1 MSACVPTRHNRTSRS
16 SRPPRAS
23 GVKRPHS
30 PPQPPA
36 KRRFHIA
43 GADLSASI
51 TVFLLAVPM
60 SLGLAVAMDAPLQAG
75 LISAAIG
82 GIVAGLL
89 GGTPL
94 QVSGPSAG
102 LTVVTA
108 ELIHLY
114 GWRTTCAITIGAGLL
129 QILLGSIRAARSA
142 LAVSPAIVH
151 GTLAGIGVAI
161 ALAQLH
167 IVLGGS
173 PQSSAV
179 ANVLSLPDQLS
190 QVAPAAPLIGALTIA
205 VLVLWPRLPG
215 RSGRAVRRIPA
226 ALAAVVTATAVAAVA
241 APGIARVDL
250 PSWRSHVFPEMPHGP
265 VMALATAVFTVMLVA
280 SLESLLAAVAVDK
293 LSAGRAAGRTASRP
307 GAGSPTAP
315 TPAEAVAPA
324 SDRGASPDSTGLPVP
339 PLKRSDLD
347 RELRAQGIAN
357 MLSGLV
363 GGLAVSGGAV
373 RSSANVRAGA
383 TGRASTV
390 LHGVWMLLATVL
402 LVTVLEW
409 IPLAALAALVM
420 MVGIQM
426 VNIAHIRN
434 VHKHREFLVY
444 GATITGVLLFGVLKG
459 VAIGIAVAVAVALH
473 RLGRTRITVTDQG
486 GQHLIV
492 VRGQLTFLAVPRLSR
507 TLGQLP
513 QGGDAV
519 VELDGFFMD
528 HAAYETIQDWSNAQT
543 AHGGRVV
550 FTGRSGGRIAEP
562 ASAAHSCC
570 RPWTPWRNHHCHDEP
585 DRVPALR
592 HGIGGPFTETPFAGV
607 PFAGAFSGSG
617 PGPTLG
623 TGTAPVHDAGTGWDA
638 SSGNAL
644 DSAPVPVEPAG
655 HVTAD
660 APAGHAPYGLR
671 SRTAGSSL
679 DSSTGSPTA
688 PSAAPAFAPDTPHT
702 TAPSTP
708 TDGASPRAV
717 LTDDVRADGTPS
729 DGAPTGEGQDDGA
742 SADGTPVGG
751 TSRRTGGDRLVS
763 GLSSFQRNTAPLVR
777 GELAR
782 LALEGQR
789 PSQLFITC
797 ADSRLVTSMI
807 TASGPGD
814 LFTVRNI
821 GNLVPLPNTES
832 GDDSV
837 GAAIEYAVDV
847 LKVESITVCGHSGC
861 GAMQALLGGEPDRGT
876 PPTALWRWLR
886 HGLPSLRRMASRD
899 HAWARI
905 SGRLPADALEQLCLT
920 NVVQQLDHLR
930 SHEAVAR
937 RLADGTLQL
946 HGMYFHVGEAQAYLL
961 TEEASSGLALD
972 EVFDPV
978 GPEATDSRRPV
989 CSAAPIT
996 IPPLAAPPVAAASAS
1011 PAVPGGPSGAGPGA
1025 LEHTGA

>member
-1 MSACVPTRHNRTSRS
+1 MSACVPTRHDHTSRS
-16 SRPPRAS
+16 SRPHRAS

-30 PPQPPA
+30 PPPPP
-36 KRRFHIA
+36 RGGRFRIA

-60 SLGLAVAMDAPLQAG
+60 SLGLAVAMDAPLEAG

-108 ELIHLY
+108 ELIQTY

-129 QILLGSIRAARSA
+129 QILLGSLRAARSA

-161 ALAQLH
+161 ALAQVH

-179 ANVLSLPDQLS
+179 ANSLALPDQLGRVS
-190 QVAPAAPLIGALTIA
+190 PAAPLIGLLTITI
-205 VLVLWPRLPG
+205 LVLWPRLPG
-215 RSGRAVRRIPA
+215 RIGRVVRRIPA

-241 APGIARVDL
+241 APGVARVDL
-250 PSWRSHVFPEMPHGP
+250 PSWRSHVLPEMPRGP
-265 VMALATAVFTVMLVA
+265 VLALATAVFTVMLVA

-293 LSAGRAAGRTASRP
+293 LSADRAGERTSARSKAGLASEPASMSGARTTSTRVSTPAPDSKP
-307 GAGSPTAP
+307 GSPPSPPGSTPTSVAKPPPNPNPVSGSGPGSTSPPPPSSSPPPPSSLAAP
-315 TPAEAVAPA
+315 TPSAPPTTPAPA
-324 SDRGASPDSTGLPVP
+324 LVG
-339 PLKRSDLD
+339 RSDLD

-357 MLSGLV
+357 TLSGLV

-383 TGRASTV
+383 TSRASTV
-390 LHGVWMLLATVL
+390 LHGVWVVLATGL

-420 MVGIQM
+420 MVGIKM
-426 VNIAHIRN
+426 VSLAHIRN
-434 VHKHREFLVY
+434 VHRHREFLVY
-444 GATITGVLLFGVLKG
+444 GATINGVVLFGVLKG

-473 RLGRTRITVTDQG
+473 RLARTRITVLDQN
-486 GQHLIV
+486 GQHLVV

-507 TLGQLP
+507 TLAQLP

-519 VELDGFFMD
+519 VEWDGFFMD
-528 HAAYETIQDWSNAQT
+528 HAAYETIQDWSLAQT

-570 RPWTPWRNHHCHDEP
+570 RPWTPWRNHHCHDQPEQPSETRHGP
-585 DRVPALR
+585 DNPFGNERLCADPASVAARNPAPGTDDTSVPAL
-592 HGIGGPFTETPFAGV
+592 
-607 PFAGAFSGSG
+607 GA
-617 PGPTLG
+617 PG
-623 TGTAPVHDAGTGWDA
+623 
-638 SSGNAL
+638 
-644 DSAPVPVEPAG
+644 
-655 HVTAD
+655 
-660 APAGHAPYGLR
+660 APAPA
-671 SRTAGSSL
+671 A
-679 DSSTGSPTA
+679 SPTA
-688 PSAAPAFAPDTPHT
+688 TP
-702 TAPSTP
+702 
-708 TDGASPRAV
+708 
-717 LTDDVRADGTPS
+717 
-729 DGAPTGEGQDDGA
+729 
-742 SADGTPVGG
+742 
-751 TSRRTGGDRLVS
+751 RRTGGNRLVN

-777 GELAR
+777 EELAR
-782 LALEGQR
+782 LAREGQR

-814 LFTVRNI
+814 LFTVRNV
-821 GNLVPLPNTES
+821 GNLVPPPGAES

-847 LKVESITVCGHSGC
+847 LRVDSITVCGHSGC
-861 GAMQALLGGEPDRGT
+861 GAMQALLGAEPDPDT
-876 PPTALWRWLR
+876 PRTSLWRWLR
-886 HGLPSLRRMASRD
+886 HGLPSLERMASRH

-905 SGRLPADALEQLCLT
+905 SGRLPADSLEQLCLT

-930 SHEAVAR
+930 AHEAVAR
-937 RLADGTLQL
+937 RLAEGTLRL

-961 TEEASSGLALD
+961 TEDASAGFALD
-972 EVFDPV
+972 EVFDRV
-978 GPEATDSRRPV
+978 GPDDTHAASDARAAGGKHTLGEAHASGDTNLPAGFPASGATDTPAEFSTSGHTRPPSESRTSDGRD
-989 CSAAPIT
+989 
-996 IPPLAAPPVAAASAS
+996 ASGDTT
-1011 PAVPGGPSGAGPGA
+1011 VPGDPSGPDDRAR
-1025 LEHTGA
+1025 TGV